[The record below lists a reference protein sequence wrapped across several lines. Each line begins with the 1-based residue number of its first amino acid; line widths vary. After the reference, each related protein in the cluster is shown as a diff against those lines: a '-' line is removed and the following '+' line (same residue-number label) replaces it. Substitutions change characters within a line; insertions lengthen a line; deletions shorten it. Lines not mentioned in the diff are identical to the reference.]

1 MACANRVGGVAYLK
15 VDGFQYALRGE
26 LTIEFQDF
34 VRTEVVGQDGM
45 HGYTEAPHAD
55 FISATITDLAG
66 LSVRQLEAVTCS
78 TVTAELHN
86 GKVYILRDA
95 FTTDVRPLN
104 TAEGSIA
111 VKFVGVRGEE
121 LLAA

>member
-1 MACANRVGGVAYLK
+1 
-15 VDGFQYALRGE
+15 
-26 LTIEFQDF
+26 
-34 VRTEVVGQDGM
+34 M

-55 FISATITDLAG
+55 FISATITDLGG
-66 LSVRQLEAVTCS
+66 LSVRQLENVTCS

-104 TAEGSIA
+104 TSEGSIA
-111 VKFVGVRGEE
+111 VKFVGVGEE

>member
-1 MACANRVGGVAYLK
+1 MPCANRVGGVAFLK
-15 VDGFQYALRGE
+15 VDGFQYALRGD
-26 LTIEFQDF
+26 LTIEIQLYE
-34 VRTEVVGQDGM
+34 RTEVVGQDGM

-55 FISATITDLAG
+55 FISATITDLGG
-66 LSVRQLEAVTCS
+66 LSVRQLENVTCS

-104 TAEGSIA
+104 TSEGSIA
-111 VKFVGVRGEE
+111 VKFVGVGEE
-121 LLAA
+121 MLAA